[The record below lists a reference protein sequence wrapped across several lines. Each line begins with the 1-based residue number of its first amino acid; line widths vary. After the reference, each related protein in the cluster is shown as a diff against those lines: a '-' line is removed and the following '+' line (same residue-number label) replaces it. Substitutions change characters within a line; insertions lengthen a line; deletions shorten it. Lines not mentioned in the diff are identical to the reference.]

1 MSVLVWALFFV
12 TVTLDV
18 WGQTAFKLGLDRIS
32 KQLAGPAFW
41 LAVATN
47 PWVIGGFLGY
57 CVEACCWMY
66 VMGHAPM
73 SVVGPMAATS
83 YVGAVISGKL
93 FLGERAGRRRW
104 IGAGLVTIGAALVGT
119 SLA

>member
-1 MSVLVWALFFV
+1 MSPLVWILFFM
-12 TVTLDV
+12 TVILDV
-18 WGQTAFKLGLDRIS
+18 WGQTAFKLGLDRTPKHLEGI
-32 KQLAGPAFW
+32 AFW
-41 LAVATN
+41 KAVAFN
-47 PWVIGGFLGY
+47 PWVVGGFAGY
-57 CVEACCWMY
+57 CIEACCWMF

-93 FLGERAGRRRW
+93 FLGEVAGRRRW

-119 SLA
+119 SVG

>member
-1 MSVLVWALFFV
+1 VSPLVWILFFM
-12 TVTLDV
+12 TVSLDV
-18 WGQTAFKLGLDRIS
+18 WGQTAFKLGLEGTS
-32 KQLAGPAFW
+32 KSLSGVGFW
-41 LAVATN
+41 VAVAAN
-47 PWVIGGFLGY
+47 PWVVGGFLGY
-57 CVEACCWMY
+57 CVEAACWMY

-93 FLGERAGRRRW
+93 FLGEVAGRRRW

-119 SLA
+119 SV

>member
-1 MSVLVWALFFV
+1 LSLLVWILFFM

-18 WGQTAFKLGLDRIS
+18 WGQTAFKLGLDRVPKAMS
-32 KQLAGPAFW
+32 GGAFW
-41 LAVATN
+41 LAVAAN

-57 CVEACCWMY
+57 CVEASCWMY

-93 FLGERAGRRRW
+93 FLGEVTGRRRW

-119 SLA
+119 SV